1 MGGRMRHG
9 IAAVCATM
17 LAGSALAQQMA
28 DPMRPPVIEATT
40 AAGNAGAPAVQMIMI
55 APERRYA
62 VIDGY
67 PVMQGARVRDARVVR
82 IEETQVTLR
91 GSTGETTV
99 LKLLPQAQK
108 RAAAPTGLAR
118 SSARAEDSER

>member
-1 MGGRMRHG
+1 MGRRMKHA
-9 IAAVCATM
+9 IAALCAIM

-28 DPMRPPVIEATT
+28 DPMRPPALGPT
-40 AAGNAGAPAVQMIMI
+40 AAPGENAAPAVQMIMI
-55 APERRYA
+55 APQRRYA

-67 PVMQGARVRDARVVR
+67 PVAQGGRVRNAQVVR

-99 LKLLPQAQK
+99 LKLLPQAHK
-108 RAAAPTGLAR
+108 KTAAPSRLAR
-118 SSARAEDSER
+118 SGAPGEER

>member
-1 MGGRMRHG
+1 MRQAL
-9 IAAVCATM
+9 AAVCAIM

-28 DPMRPPVIEATT
+28 DPMRPPAIGP
-40 AAGNAGAPAVQMIMI
+40 AAPGESAGAPAVQMIMI
-55 APERRYA
+55 APQRRSA

-67 PVMQGARVRDARVVR
+67 PVAQGGRVRNAQVVR

-99 LKLLPQAQK
+99 LKLLPQAHK
-108 RAAAPTGLAR
+108 KTAAPSRLAR
-118 SSARAEDSER
+118 SGAPGEER